1 MSRLFFALCLMMQTV
16 PITIP
21 ENRVILNQIT
31 WETFKQLLQELGD
44 NRSSRLAYNEGMLE
58 IMTPLGEHEHSKCFI
73 SDLIAIIADEMD
85 LNIKKMGSLTLTKG
99 TIKKGVEPDACYY
112 LKNEPLVRHKQD
124 IKLDFDPPPDLV
136 LEIDMTN
143 SSLNKLPIYAALG
156 VAEIWRYNGND
167 LTGFILNNDSKD
179 YDESKYSLVFPWLEL
194 LKIIPFLQQSLRDGE
209 TKTLRDFRQ
218 WVRNFRNPVVN
229 DGVL

>member
-1 MSRLFFALCLMMQTV
+1 MIKTV
-16 PITIP
+16 TTTIP

-31 WETFKQLLQELGD
+31 WETFKQLLQELGN
-44 NRSSRLAYNEGMLE
+44 NRSSCLAYKEGMLE

-73 SDLIAIIADEMD
+73 SDLIAIIADEMN
-85 LNIKKMGSLTLTKG
+85 LNIKKMGSLTLKKE

-124 IKLDFDPPPDLV
+124 IRLDFDPPPDLV
-136 LEIDMTN
+136 LEIDMSN

-156 VAEIWRYNGND
+156 ISEIWRYNGNN
-167 LTGFILNNDSKD
+167 LTGFTLNNDSQN
-179 YDESKYSLVFPWLEL
+179 YQESEYSLAFPWLEL
-194 LKIIPFLQQSLRDGE
+194 SKIPPFIQQSLKDGE

-218 WVRNFRNPVVN
+218 WFRNFN
-229 DGVL
+229 